1 MKIFHQHPASA
12 PPELWGSEKR
22 RLIDNPLEIEVSTS
36 FSGENRDSKM
46 MQEEDKMSLSS
57 QTNPKDEENVHQM
70 NSYRG
75 MDLNVDNSPIIG
87 GR

>member
-1 MKIFHQHPASA
+1 
-12 PPELWGSEKR
+12 
-22 RLIDNPLEIEVSTS
+22 
-36 FSGENRDSKM
+36 M

-57 QTNPKDEENVHQM
+57 QTNPKDEENVHKM
-70 NSYRG
+70 NSYRD